1 MVKTPQEQN
10 NRALEPGEVAV
21 VDHPYGERDL
31 LRFASDHEVYGFI
44 TNPNDQG
51 LMPTAGLDF
60 VYSNVRPVKSIRFIV
75 EI

>member
-1 MVKTPQEQN
+1 M
-10 NRALEPGEVAV
+10 
-21 VDHPYGERDL
+21 DHPYGERDL